1 MHTYTLLQ
9 HIHPHRGRARVAGSD
24 FAVLSESRKKTISQI
39 RNAESA
45 QGAVL
50 ATFESFGDS
59 DGLYQDGISGV
70 VHAAG
75 FCKNGAARY
84 IQHTC
89 VCNLVIHF
97 A

>member
-1 MHTYTLLQ
+1 MLSLQTHT
-9 HIHPHRGRARVAGSD
+9 HIHNRGRARVAGSD

-39 RNAESA
+39 RSAESA

-59 DGLYQDGISGV
+59 DGLHQDGISGV

-84 IQHTC
+84 FTHTT
-89 VCNLVIHF
+89 L
-97 A
+97 